1 MIVPHESHLA
11 DDNEPSIPSCL
22 RFTRHGRRATH
33 GMRCVIVHYHEL
45 ALKGHNR
52 NYFEQC
58 LIKNIRTALKDVGV
72 RQVENLHSRIRI
84 RLPSEVSLEVVQ
96 DRLRRVCGIA
106 NFLVGRVVP
115 LELAAPNLDA
125 FTTAVLEEIESQ
137 SFTTFRV
144 TARRADKRL
153 TLTSMDIEKAL
164 GAAVC
169 GRTGKKVSLKNPEL
183 TVYAELLS
191 KEAFCS
197 ADKIE
202 GPGGMPVGVSGRI
215 ACLISGGIDSPV
227 AAYRIIKRGCL
238 ASFIH
243 FSGRPLV
250 SRASEE
256 KVHELVRHLTTFQYD
271 SRLYVI
277 PFGEIQREIIL
288 NAPTPFRIVLY
299 RRMMIR
305 IADELARKEQCWALV
320 TGDSLGQVASQTPQ
334 NLCAIEEAA
343 ELPILR
349 PLIGMDKREII
360 DEARCLGTYETSI
373 EPDQDCCKLFVP
385 PHPSTRT
392 RLDDVKKVER
402 QLDVSTLVKRGVES
416 AELTE
421 LSFPSSTA

>member
-1 MIVPHESHLA
+1 
-11 DDNEPSIPSCL
+11 
-22 RFTRHGRRATH
+22 
-33 GMRCVIVHYHEL
+33 MRCVIAHYHEL
-45 ALKGHNR
+45 ALKGNNR
-52 NYFEQC
+52 DYFEQR
-58 LIKNIRTALKDVGV
+58 LIKNIRTALKDLGV

-84 RLPSEVSLEVVQ
+84 WLPPEASREMVR
-96 DRLRRVCGIA
+96 DRLKRICGIA
-106 NFLVGRVVP
+106 NFLLGRVVP
-115 LELAAPNLDA
+115 LQLTHPDLDA
-125 FTTAVLEEIESQ
+125 ITTAVLEEIESQ

-169 GRTGKKVSLKNPEL
+169 ARTGKKVSLKNPDL
-183 TVYAELLS
+183 TIYAELLS

-197 ADKIE
+197 AEKTE
-202 GPGGMPVGVSGRI
+202 GPGGMPVGVSGKI

-227 AAYRIIKRGCL
+227 AAYRMIKRGCL

-256 KVHELVRHLTTFQYD
+256 KVHELVRHLTTFQYE

-288 NAPTPFRIVLY
+288 SAPAQFRIVLY

-305 IADELARKEQCWALV
+305 IAQELARKEQCWALV

-360 DEARCLGTYETSI
+360 DEARRLGTYETSI

-385 PHPSTRT
+385 PHPSTKT
-392 RLDDVKKVER
+392 RLEDVQKVER
-402 QLDVSTLVKRGVES
+402 LIDVSTLVKRGVET

-421 LSFPSSTA
+421 LLFPPSTS

>member
-1 MIVPHESHLA
+1 
-11 DDNEPSIPSCL
+11 
-22 RFTRHGRRATH
+22 
-33 GMRCVIVHYHEL
+33 MRCVIVHYHEL

-52 NYFEQC
+52 DYFEQC
-58 LIKNIRTALKDVGV
+58 LIKNIRTALNGVGV

-84 RLPSEVSLEVVQ
+84 RLPHEASIEVVR
-96 DRLRRVCGIA
+96 DRLIRVCGIA
-106 NFLVGRVVP
+106 NFLPGRVVP
-115 LELAAPNLDA
+115 LQLANPNLHA
-125 FTTAVLEEIESQ
+125 LTAAVLEEIESQ
-137 SFTTFRV
+137 SFATFRI

-153 TLTSMDIEKAL
+153 TLTSMDIEKSL

-169 GRTGKKVSLKNPEL
+169 DRTGKKVSLKNPDL
-183 TVYAELLS
+183 TIYIELLS

-197 ADKIE
+197 AEKIE

-227 AAYRIIKRGCL
+227 AAYRIVKRGCL

-288 NAPTPFRIVLY
+288 NTPAPLRIVLY

-305 IADELARKEQCWALV
+305 IAQELARKEQCWALV

-360 DEARCLGTYETSI
+360 DEARRLGTYETSI

-385 PHPSTRT
+385 PHPSTKT

-402 QLDVSTLVKRGVES
+402 MIDVSALVKRGVEN

-421 LSFPSSTA
+421 LSFPLSTM

>member
-1 MIVPHESHLA
+1 
-11 DDNEPSIPSCL
+11 
-22 RFTRHGRRATH
+22 
-33 GMRCVIVHYHEL
+33 MRCAIVHYHEL

-52 NYFEQC
+52 DYFEQC
-58 LIKNIRTALKDVGV
+58 LIRNIRTALKDLGV
-72 RQVENLHSRIRI
+72 RQIENLHSRIRI
-84 RLPSEVSLEVVQ
+84 WLPPEASPEMVR
-96 DRLRRVCGIA
+96 DRLRRICGLA
-106 NFLVGRVVP
+106 NFSLGRVVP
-115 LELAAPNLDA
+115 LQLAHPNLDA
-125 FTTAVLEEIESQ
+125 LTTAVLAEIELQ

-169 GRTGKKVSLKNPEL
+169 DRTGKKVSLKHPDV
-183 TVYAELLS
+183 TIYVELLS
-191 KEAFCS
+191 KDAFCS
-197 ADKIE
+197 AEKIE
-202 GPGGMPVGVSGRI
+202 GPGGMPVGVSGQV

-227 AAYRIIKRGCL
+227 AAYRMMKRGCL

-277 PFGEIQREIIL
+277 PFGAIQREIIL
-288 NAPTPFRIVLY
+288 SAPAPLRIVLY

-305 IADELARKEQCWALV
+305 IAEELARKEQCWALV

-334 NLCAIEEAA
+334 NLCVIEAAA

-360 DEARCLGTYETSI
+360 DEARRLGTYETSI

-385 PHPSTRT
+385 PHPSTKT
-392 RLDDVKKVER
+392 RLEDVLKVER
-402 QLDVSTLVKRGVES
+402 MIDVSALVKRGVEN

-421 LSFPSSTA
+421 LSFPASTA

>member
-1 MIVPHESHLA
+1 
-11 DDNEPSIPSCL
+11 
-22 RFTRHGRRATH
+22 
-33 GMRCVIVHYHEL
+33 MRCVIVHYHEL

-52 NYFEQC
+52 DYFEQC
-58 LIKNIRTALKDVGV
+58 LIKNIRTALNGVGV

-84 RLPSEVSLEVVQ
+84 RLPHEASIEVVR
-96 DRLRRVCGIA
+96 DRLIRVCGIA
-106 NFLVGRVVP
+106 NFLPGRVVP
-115 LELAAPNLDA
+115 LQLANPNLHELTA
-125 FTTAVLEEIESQ
+125 AVLEEIESQ
-137 SFTTFRV
+137 SFATFRI

-153 TLTSMDIEKAL
+153 ALTSMDIEKSL

-169 GRTGKKVSLKNPEL
+169 DRTGKKVSLKNPDL
-183 TVYAELLS
+183 TIYIELLS

-197 ADKIE
+197 AEKIE

-227 AAYRIIKRGCL
+227 AAYRIVKRGCL

-288 NAPTPFRIVLY
+288 NTPAPLRIVLY

-305 IADELARKEQCWALV
+305 IAQELARKEQCWALV

-360 DEARCLGTYETSI
+360 DEARRLGTYETSI

-385 PHPSTRT
+385 PHPSTKT

-402 QLDVSTLVKRGVES
+402 MIDVSALVKRGVEN

-421 LSFPSSTA
+421 LSFPLSTM

>member
-1 MIVPHESHLA
+1 
-11 DDNEPSIPSCL
+11 
-22 RFTRHGRRATH
+22 
-33 GMRCVIVHYHEL
+33 MRCVIAHYHEL
-45 ALKGHNR
+45 ALKGNNR
-52 NYFEQC
+52 DYFERC
-58 LIKNIRTALKDVGV
+58 LVKHIRTALKDVGI

-84 RLPSEVSLEVVQ
+84 RLPLEASPEVVR
-96 DRLRRVCGIA
+96 DRLKLVCGIV
-106 NFLVGRVVP
+106 NFSLGRVVP
-115 LELAAPNLDA
+115 LELSNPNLDA
-125 FTTAVLEEIESQ
+125 LTTAVLEEIESQ

-144 TARRADKRL
+144 TAKRADKRL
-153 TLTSMDIEKAL
+153 ALTSMDIEKAL

-169 GRTGKKVSLKNPEL
+169 NRTGKKVSLKNPDV
-183 TVYAELLS
+183 TIYVELLS

-197 ADKIE
+197 AEKIE
-202 GPGGMPVGVSGRI
+202 GPGGMPVGVSGKI

-227 AAYRIIKRGCL
+227 AAYRMVKRGCL

-256 KVHELVRHLTTFQYD
+256 KVHDLVRHLTTFQYE

-277 PFGEIQREIIL
+277 PFGEIQREIVL
-288 NAPTPFRIVLY
+288 STPAPFRVVLY
-299 RRMMIR
+299 RRMMVR
-305 IADELARKEQCWALV
+305 IAEELARREQCWALA

-360 DEARCLGTYETSI
+360 DEARRLGTYETSI

-385 PHPSTRT
+385 PHPSTKT
-392 RLDDVKKVER
+392 RLDDVHRVER
-402 QLDVSTLVKRGVES
+402 LIDVSTLVKQGVEK

-421 LSFPSSTA
+421 FSFPFSTA